1 VTAVKVQAMHSAVTD
16 RRYRHLNASTPDK
29 LSEQPSNRPEPALP
43 ETLRRLEQRL
53 ARLEQ
58 HLRLPPLEETP
69 PATAGSVAPAP
80 APLLAPAVSAESE
93 EELEYVVGQ
102 KWFAGVGVLVLTC
115 GVGFALSLPL
125 AGLPSAAP
133 SAAGFALAAIL
144 LLVARVWRKSFEL
157 VSGHLRGAAMALLFF
172 ATLRLFFFG
181 TSPVLAI
188 GSLAGRG
195 VLAAVVVVNVVLA
208 WRRRSPWLLG
218 LAMVT
223 GLVSAIAV
231 GAPFGVFVT
240 VAALA
245 GLAAYAAVRHDW
257 PGLLLA
263 AFPAVY
269 ATHLLWAINR
279 PWSGRAF
286 HVQTEPAAGTLFLL
300 GYVVILAAGSWRR
313 RERAHEDPATILAVL
328 LNCGA
333 SYGIFLLQSLRTP
346 AADFAVAHLAAA
358 LVYLG
363 LAVAFWRSEASR
375 ISTFFYAM
383 TGYLAL
389 SAAIARTFPAPDVFI
404 WLSGQSLVVVVTA
417 LWFRSRLIVVAN
429 FFIYVS
435 IVLAYMVVAKEE
447 SGISLGFGVVA
458 LLTARILNWKKER
471 LELKTELMRN
481 AYLASAFVVFPY
493 ALYHLVPG
501 AYVSVS
507 WVGVAVVYY
516 LMNLIVRNPKY
527 RWMGHLTLLLTVLYV
542 IVVGITQLAPA
553 YRIISFLVL
562 GTVLV
567 VVSLIFTQ
575 VRARRKR
582 E

>member
-1 VTAVKVQAMHSAVTD
+1 M
-16 RRYRHLNASTPDK
+16 
-29 LSEQPSNRPEPALP
+29 SEHPSNRPEPTLP
-43 ETLRRLEQRL
+43 ETLLRLDQRL
-53 ARLEQ
+53 ARLEH
-58 HLRLPPLEETP
+58 HLQLPPLDEVP
-69 PATAGSVAPAP
+69 PSVEIPTRPAEP
-80 APLLAPAVSAESE
+80 ALLAPVVTEQTE
-93 EELEYVVGQ
+93 EELEFVVGQ
-102 KWFAGVGVLVLTC
+102 NWFAGAGVIVLTV

-125 AGLPSAAP
+125 PGLPPAAP
-133 SAAGFALAAIL
+133 SAAGFILAAGL
-144 LLVARVWRKSFEL
+144 LLVARIGQKSFEL
-157 VSGHLRGAAMALLFF
+157 VAGHLRGAGMALLFF
-172 ATLRLFFFG
+172 SVLRLLFFG
-181 TSPVLAI
+181 TTHVLEI
-188 GSLAGRG
+188 DTSVGRG
-195 VLAAVVVVNVVLA
+195 VLAAVVVVNLGLA
-208 WRRRSPWLLG
+208 LRQKSPWLLG
-218 LAMVT
+218 LALLT
-223 GLVSAIAV
+223 GFVSATAV

-240 VAALA
+240 VAVLSAV
-245 GLAAYAAVRHDW
+245 AAFASVRHGW
-257 PGLLLA
+257 PGLLLGA
-263 AFPAVY
+263 IPAGY
-269 ATHLLWAINR
+269 LTHLLWAINR
-279 PWSGRAF
+279 PWAGRPF
-286 HVQTEPAAGTLFLL
+286 KVLMEPAAGIFFLL
-300 GYVVILAAGSWRR
+300 VYAIILAAGSLRR
-313 RERAHEDPATILAVL
+313 RDRSREDPGTILAVL

-333 SYGIFLLQSLRTP
+333 SYGLFLLQTLGTSP
-346 AADFAVAHLAAA
+346 AQFASANLAAA

-375 ISTFFYAM
+375 ITTFFYAM

-389 SAAIARTFPAPDVFI
+389 SAAIAKTFPSPEVFI
-404 WLSGQSLVVVVTA
+404 WLSGQSLVVVATA

-447 SGISLGFGVVA
+447 TGISVGFGVVA

-471 LELKTELMRN
+471 LELTTELMRN

-542 IVVGITQLAPA
+542 IVVGLTQLAPT

-562 GTVLV
+562 GTVLL
-567 VVSLIFTQ
+567 VVSLVFTQ

-582 E
+582 AAGGKADPA